1 MSLSRLARIG
11 TVKGTVTHVLA
22 PSMRIVA
29 RSNVA
34 LPQMTMAKRWQS
46 DRPLPRD
53 KALSIINAA
62 PGNGMLQKT
71 GFISVAAG
79 LAAYAISKE
88 LYIVDVETLEAICM
102 LGAFAVWY
110 VSGKD
115 VARDYFEDQKARI
128 RNLLTQARED
138 HKAVVQERID
148 HVNQLGDIGEVTK
161 SMYEMSRQI
170 AKMEA
175 EAYELK
181 QEVAFRTEIK
191 NTLDA
196 WVRYEAN
203 VRESQQKSAVNHLI
217 QSVTAQLQNDDVQKK
232 LLNQAIAEVE
242 STSNSR
248 NKGC

>member
-1 MSLSRLARIG
+1 
-11 TVKGTVTHVLA
+11 
-22 PSMRIVA
+22 MRTIA

-34 LPQMTMAKRWQS
+34 VPSVTMARRWQS
-46 DRPLPRD
+46 DRPHPRD

-79 LAAYAISKE
+79 LIAYAISKE
-88 LYIVDVETLEAICM
+88 LYILDVETLEAICM
-102 LGAFAVWY
+102 LGAFGVWY
-110 VSGKD
+110 VNGKD
-115 VARDYFEDQKARI
+115 VARDYFEDQKKRI
-128 RNLLTQARED
+128 RDLLTQARED

-161 SMYEMSRQI
+161 SMYEMSRQV

-196 WVRYEAN
+196 WARYESN

-217 QSVTAQLQNDDVQKK
+217 EQVTAQLQNEDVQKS
-232 LLNQAIAEVE
+232 LLNQAIKEVE
-242 STSNSR
+242 STYSLPNGLTQMIELS
-248 NKGC
+248 KK